1 MSVSVIFGDYQ
12 PSKVFTNEVFTACIQ
27 FYRSKEQAAGKYGNK
42 DLTYKGEFGFDKFDK
57 KVCAEG
63 LVSEYE
69 ILDGIIPND
78 EVITGVKKYVCPYL
92 TIWPPHVEGNLD
104 TKKSKITVYVK
115 AEKGTIELAKSSDI
129 EFTSSNKNISILG
142 TKVVPLTIDGEAQPL
157 TLECKGPFEKDV
169 TIEARAK
176 GEFEILGKLIIKA
189 NAIRYKTIIQ
199 PVELIF
205 GATENL
211 TNHEAPHTSFIQ
223 NLVDEFNNNS
233 FNQAY
238 IYGELAP
245 KTKIITLQ
253 KSEFE
258 KEGLLSTKEDGK
270 LYLKKDTE
278 DDKST
283 KKYNDKVEQR
293 FSASLVKGGIDKDNA
308 KNELQKAI
316 VEILT
321 QFGKEYSFK
330 KDGDI
335 NYTLKQ
341 YQNKIATT
349 AWNKPNVQK
358 AYQDY
363 ITAKSKYDALGND
376 DISLNKDKKLHF
388 FYTNSI
394 HGAKNPDEKVLAY
407 AELSSGVAHIFESAL
422 TSPDATTVILHE
434 LGHSLGLQHSF
445 DKEKLGTY
453 AIKENGKRYK
463 DDIEKEIEFLKG
475 DDKKNDGEIKRLEN
489 QKKKIEKNQKTNANQ
504 NEIITLSNL
513 KTKYSILQNCIDN
526 KREFSIQFFEDF
538 FIRNLNSNSLSAI
551 VTEANSLNLVSD
563 MRYLTKEE
571 IDTKIVE
578 AEKKLEQLKL
588 EKKNAEEAK
597 IFERAQ
603 QQSKTIENYMDYYQD
618 SSKNTNPDFER
629 KSYYQWQWNEMQRT
643 GIQNKYLEEI
653 K

>member
-69 ILDGIIPND
+69 TLDGIIPND

-142 TKVVPLTIDGEAQPL
+142 SKVVPLTIDGEAQPL

-270 LYLKKDTE
+270 LYLKKDSE
-278 DDKST
+278 SDDST
-283 KKYNDKVEQR
+283 KQYNDKVENR
-293 FSASLVKGGIDKDNA
+293 FAASLTNQTGKQNA
-308 KNELQKAI
+308 KEKLQNTI
-316 VEILT
+316 
-321 QFGKEYSFK
+321 KEVLNQLDKMYSFK
-330 KDGDI
+330 TDGDLK
-335 NYTLKQ
+335 YTLKQ
-341 YQNKIATT
+341 YQNKIITT
-349 AWNKPNVQK
+349 AWNSPNVQK

-363 ITAKSKYDALGND
+363 LVAKANYTNFGGDEIT
-376 DISLNKDKKLHF
+376 LNKDKKLHF
-388 FYTNSI
+388 FYTTDI
-394 HGAKNPDEKVLAY
+394 YAAKNPNEKVLAY
-407 AELSSGVAHIFESAL
+407 SELSSGVAHIFESAI
-422 TSPDATTVILHE
+422 TSPDAYTTILHE
-434 LGHSLGLQHSF
+434 LGHCLGLHHSF
-445 DKEKLGTY
+445 DPELGTY
-453 AIKENGKRYK
+453 AIKEPNKRYK
-463 DDIEKEIEFLKG
+463 DDVQKEIDNLES
-475 DDKKNDGEIKRLEN
+475 DTGEIKQLEL
-489 QKKKIEKNQKTNANQ
+489 QKKKLEEASKIAFKENLNQ
-504 NEIITLSNL
+504 NEVTLLEELKNRYKYIENAV
-513 KTKYSILQNCIDN
+513 KTKNIEIMNFENVFLNMCI
-526 KREFSIQFFEDF
+526 FSSNGKKGTIE
-538 FIRNLNSNSLSAI
+538 IESNSLNITSEK
-551 VTEANSLNLVSD
+551 VNLN
-563 MRYLTKEE
+563 TKELE
-571 IDTKIVE
+571 VKIKE
-578 AEKKLEQLKL
+578 AKEKLEKLKL
-588 EKKNAEEAK
+588 EKKNTEETK
-597 IFERAQ
+597 TLNKSKN
-603 QQSKTIENYMDYYQD
+603 QSKTQENFMDYYQD

-643 GIQNKYLEEI
+643 GIQNKFLEEI
-653 K
+653 E